1 MFSFLKRCKY
11 SLYSDTMLNIGHV
24 VLVSNETNTD
34 VCMYIGRIYSSRY
47 LDTLLYK
54 LELNVHWI
62 YTGLYTNAT
71 IDMRRLSDVFTR
83 KGDNCS
89 WQE

>member
-1 MFSFLKRCKY
+1 
-11 SLYSDTMLNIGHV
+11 MLNIGCV

-34 VCMYIGRIYSSRY
+34 VCMYTCRIYSSRY

-54 LELNVHWI
+54 VEVNVHWI
-62 YTGLYTNAT
+62 YTGLYTNTT
-71 IDMRRLSDVFTR
+71 IDMRRISDGNTR

-89 WQE
+89 W